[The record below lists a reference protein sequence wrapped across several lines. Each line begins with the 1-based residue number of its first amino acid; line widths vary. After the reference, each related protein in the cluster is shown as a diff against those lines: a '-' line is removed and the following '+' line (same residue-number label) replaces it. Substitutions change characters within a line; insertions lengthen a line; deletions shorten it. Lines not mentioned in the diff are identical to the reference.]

1 MKRIQNSLNY
11 DPADWPGEK
20 NTMPS
25 MTVPDQAMSIQ
36 EILRRFAQG
45 LPLGGQKVPLYDED
59 IPFDAQEFQRMDL
72 ADKQEFMEANK
83 RRMEQLQSELNDQR
97 NASLRSKQSAPTGPE
112 PIKENK
118 DVNTPPIS

>member
-1 MKRIQNSLNY
+1 MKKVQNSLNY

-20 NTMPS
+20 NNMPS
-25 MTVPDQAMSIQ
+25 MTIPDQAMSIQ

-97 NASLRSKQSAPTGPE
+97 NHELRSKQSALLPSAD
-112 PIKENK
+112 KK
-118 DVNTPPIS
+118 DSQDAPPSPIS

>member
-1 MKRIQNSLNY
+1 MKKVQNSLNY

-25 MTVPDQAMSIQ
+25 LTIPDQAMSIQ

-59 IPFDAQEFQRMDL
+59 LPFDAQQFQKMDL
-72 ADKQEFMEANK
+72 ADKAEYIEANK
-83 RRMEQLQSELNDQR
+83 RRIEGLESELNDQR
-97 NASLRSKQSAPTGPE
+97 SATLRSKQSALLLSDD
-112 PIKENK
+112 KK
-118 DVNTPPIS
+118 DKQDAPPSPIS